1 VPSPTKASINHNL
14 RRDLGLP
21 GASSDDFS
29 LASGKLFP
37 LNHSDQ
43 SASRKDQDLQMKKT
57 DESDYSFLSEL

>member
-1 VPSPTKASINHNL
+1 
-14 RRDLGLP
+14 LP

-43 SASRKDQDLQMKKT
+43 SDSRKDQDLQMKKT
-57 DESDYSFLSEL
+57 NESDYSFPSEL